1 MDDIERRLRAAML
14 GATEQPPSWLME
26 GIRRRHRQHLRRV
39 GVGCVA
45 MAAAIGL
52 AVPAAVHGLR
62 PRTHQAIRVPAGR
75 GASPAPSTVA
85 APGTMLLTCDA
96 ANWGQLPSNWRSA
109 SLRVGPLWF
118 VNGRQFGYVHRDV
131 GGGRAVHRGSGRG
144 MPRLGVMIIEVA
156 DGSTVVMKAAPG
168 TRSYF
173 RLLQGF
179 DASRGIKLARG
190 DSGFTFVS
198 CPKGSPGF
206 NGAMTD
212 FYLGFQIQAG
222 SSAPVNVWTS
232 PTARP
237 IRVIFTCPGRGCEG

>member
-1 MDDIERRLRAAML
+1 MDDIERRLRAAM
-14 GATEQPPSWLME
+14 AEAMEQPPSWLMD

-39 GVGCVA
+39 GAGCVA

-62 PRTHQAIRVPAGR
+62 PRTHQAGRVLAGQ
-75 GASPAPSTVA
+75 GGSPAPSTVA
-85 APGTMLLTCDA
+85 APGTILLTCEG
-96 ANWGQLPSNWRSA
+96 ANWGQLPSNWRTG

-118 VNGRQFGYVHRDV
+118 VDGRQFGYVHHDV
-131 GGGRAVHRGSGRG
+131 GGGHGVHRGRG
-144 MPRLGVMIIEVA
+144 KPRLGVMIIEVA

-179 DASRGIKLARG
+179 DASQGIKLDRG
-190 DSGFTFVS
+190 DTGFTFAS
-198 CPKGSPGF
+198 CPRGSQGL
-206 NGAMTD
+206 NGPVTD
-212 FYLGFQIQAG
+212 FYLGFQIASG
-222 SSAPVNVWTS
+222 SSAQVNVWTAPS
-232 PTARP
+232 ARP